1 MKMKN
6 SDKQKRSPWLLVM
19 SVVLLL
25 AAACLLLYPYLRT
38 TQQMAA
44 NQKAALT
51 VERSVTPKKND
62 RQESIKQAINQY
74 NQLVVQQQ
82 QMNQIGGTNASRD
95 RLALVRKFQPELR
108 HPLGFVTVPAIKMS
122 SMPFYYGDD
131 DWALTHGAGLL
142 PWTSIP
148 NGRRGTLAEITSHT
162 GMSQVF
168 FDNIRYLKKGD
179 LIYVTVVNQE
189 FAYKVTR
196 RLVLDPNQPSSI
208 RTSYAKKN
216 QDQIA
221 LMTCTPRYI
230 NNRRLV
236 VYARRTKLK
245 QAHHTPVQIRSQWT
259 PENIMALLSIIPLLA
274 IIVILWLWW
283 RNRRKDRGQDE

>member
-1 MKMKN
+1 MKSEN
-6 SDKQKRSPWLLVM
+6 STQQKRSPILLAV
-19 SVVLLL
+19 SLVLLLL
-25 AAACLLLYPYLRT
+25 AAGLLLYPYLRT
-38 TQQMAA
+38 TQQMTA
-44 NQKAALT
+44 NQKAALI
-51 VERSVTPKKND
+51 VEKNATPKKSASEKR
-62 RQESIKQAINQY
+62 RQQAINQY

-82 QMNQIGGTNASRD
+82 QANQIGGTNASRD
-95 RLALVRKFQPELR
+95 RLALVKKFQPQLH

-148 NGRRGTLAEITSHT
+148 NGRRGTLAEITGHT

-179 LIYVTVVNQE
+179 LIYVTAFDQE
-189 FAYKVTR
+189 FAYKVTGR
-196 RLVLDPNQPSSI
+196 VVLDPNQPSSI
-208 RTSYAKKN
+208 RTSYAQKN

-221 LMTCTPRYI
+221 LMTCTPRFI

-236 VYARRTKLK
+236 IYARRTKLK
-245 QAHHTPVQIRSQWT
+245 QAKHRPVQIRSQWT
-259 PENIMALLSIIPLLA
+259 PESIMALLSIIPLLA

-283 RNRRKDRGQDE
+283 RNRRKDRDQDE